1 MNKPMK
7 TNPAIIYF
15 LAIALYFLLPA
26 FKLQALKVPKG
37 EYLGEEKP
45 GLTAKIF
52 APGFVSLEDRVEF
65 NCAWSPGGKEFYFSI
80 DGPNQ
85 QYIIMMTVEEKGL
98 WSKPFTAPFSGKYND
113 LEISISPRGD
123 RCFFSS
129 DRPINE
135 ETKKDFDIWYVE
147 KTGNRW
153 GVPQHAGFNVNSEKS
168 EWFPTASL
176 KGTLYFCG
184 RKGGI
189 YRSKWQ
195 AGEYVTAEMIGDF
208 YNSTVKGGHPYIAPD
223 ESYIITSFNMGADAK
238 GQWDLYIS
246 FRTPGGGWTESKK
259 LGNEINTSD
268 NEDMPQVSPDGKY
281 FFFTR
286 VAKNSKGKEQGDIYW
301 IDAGIL
307 RK

>member
-26 FKLQALKVPKG
+26 FKPQAFKVPKG
-37 EYLGEEKP
+37 EYLGQEKP

-80 DGPNQ
+80 DGP
-85 QYIIMMTVEEKGL
+85 
-98 WSKPFTAPFSGKYND
+98 
-113 LEISISPRGD
+113 
-123 RCFFSS
+123 
-129 DRPINE
+129 
-135 ETKKDFDIWYVE
+135 
-147 KTGNRW
+147 
-153 GVPQHAGFNVNSEKS
+153 
-168 EWFPTASL
+168 
-176 KGTLYFCG
+176 
-184 RKGGI
+184 
-189 YRSKWQ
+189 
-195 AGEYVTAEMIGDF
+195 
-208 YNSTVKGGHPYIAPD
+208 
-223 ESYIITSFNMGADAK
+223 K

-286 VAKNSKGKEQGDIYW
+286 VGKNSDGKEQGDIYW